1 LEKPVN
7 GWEYEKMQT
16 EQTRYPGTRHRDHFL
31 ASQSLRRGLYERF
44 VCASLVTLLAVSI
57 VLPAR
62 AAQTGN
68 KVVLIGGDGVY
79 EVGKHD
85 WPHGID
91 VMVELLEN
99 SPQVTGDGKLYVES
113 HPYGWPSDDAF
124 DDAATIV
131 FYFSGT
137 SKHPMLDPKKRALIS
152 KLMDEGVGLVAYHQ
166 SFTLPEDDTSVPM
179 AEWLGAVRY
188 GKYDRTTAPVL
199 LEVASGSNPVLN
211 GLEPFVM
218 QDEYYPTLQFNS
230 ERGKVSSVWNAEMP
244 VHTLKGERTVSIKPM
259 EYVVAWAYERENGGR
274 SFAFSGAH
282 FLENWDREQM
292 RVSFLN
298 AVLWTAGRNVPA
310 SGAVT
315 TAANDAA
322 RLLEDP
328 GRAQPVIK
336 GAVVT
341 RPDDNE
347 LIELPW
353 GEIEWYV
360 SGALRNST
368 TLTVGQATVFPG
380 KANPVHFHPNCD
392 EVLHV
397 LSGRILHT
405 MDDVTVE
412 MSAGDT
418 VSIPKGVRHNAT
430 NIGDE
435 DAKLAISFSTAWREV
450 VGE

>member
-1 LEKPVN
+1 
-7 GWEYEKMQT
+7 MQT
-16 EQTRYPGTRHRDHFL
+16 IQTRSTRVRETARSSVVVAQHFTL
-31 ASQSLRRGLYERF
+31 HHALL
-44 VCASLVTLLAVSI
+44 CASAGLLLALLMFGASTSQ
-57 VLPAR
+57 A
-62 AAQTGN
+62 AAQGN
-68 KVVLIGGDGVY
+68 KVILIGGGGVY

-85 WPHGID
+85 WPHGIQ
-91 VMVELLEN
+91 VMQELLEK
-99 SPQVTGDGKLYVES
+99 SPQFTAGGKLTVEA
-113 HPYGWPSDDAF
+113 HPYGWPADEDF
-124 DDAATIV
+124 EGVATIV

-137 SKHPMLDPKKRALIS
+137 TKHPMLDPDKRELIAG
-152 KLMDEGVGLVAYHQ
+152 LMDEGVGLIAYHQ

-179 AEWLGAVRY
+179 KEWLGAVRY
-188 GKYDRTTAPVL
+188 GKYDRTTAPAL
-199 LEVASGSNPVLN
+199 LEVGESDNPVSN
-211 GLEPFVM
+211 GLEDFVM
-218 QDEYYPTLQFNS
+218 QDEYYPTLQFNT
-230 ERGKVSSVWNAEMP
+230 ERGEIWPVWTAEMP
-244 VHTLKGERTVSIKPM
+244 VHTLKGQRTVSIEPM
-259 EYVVAWAYERENGGR
+259 DYVVAWAYERENGGR

-292 RVSFLN
+292 RVAFLN
-298 AVLWTAGRNVPA
+298 AVLWTTGNEVPA
-310 SGAVT
+310 SGASTV
-315 TAANDAA
+315 AASDAA

-328 GRAQPVIK
+328 GRALPAAK
-336 GAVVT
+336 GAVVST
-341 RPDDNE
+341 PADYE

-360 SGALRNST
+360 SGPLQNST
-368 TLTVGQATVFPG
+368 TMTVGQATVFPG

>member
-1 LEKPVN
+1 
-7 GWEYEKMQT
+7 MQT
-16 EQTRYPGTRHRDHFL
+16 KQMKYPCIR
-31 ASQSLRRGLYERF
+31 QSDVIEAAETFRSSLQERF
-44 VCASLVTLLAVSI
+44 LWWSVAVLLAFAFFSAPTVK
-57 VLPAR
+57 
-62 AAQTGN
+62 AAAKGN
-68 KVVLIGGDGVY
+68 KIILIGGSGVY

-85 WPHGID
+85 WPHGIQ
-91 VMVELLEN
+91 VMQQLLEN
-99 SPQVTGDGKLYVES
+99 SPQFTANRDLAIEV
-113 HPYGWPSDDAF
+113 HPYEWPSDEAF
-124 DDAATIV
+124 AGAATIV

-137 SKHPMLDPKKRALIS
+137 SKHPMLDPTKRKLIS
-152 KLMDEGVGLVAYHQ
+152 RLMDNGVGLVAYHQ

-179 AEWLGAVRY
+179 KDWLGAVRY

-199 LEVASGSNPVLN
+199 LEVAFSTNPVLN
-211 GLEPFVM
+211 GLEDFVM
-218 QDEYYPTLQFNS
+218 QDEYYPTLEFNT
-230 ERGKVSSVWNAEMP
+230 ERGQISPVWKAEMP
-244 VHTLKGERTVSIKPM
+244 VHTLKGQRTASIKPR

-292 RVSFLN
+292 RTAFLN
-298 AVLWTAGRNVPA
+298 AVLWTAGKAVPA
-310 SGAVT
+310 DGAVT
-315 TAANDAA
+315 NVAGDAA

-328 GRAQPVIK
+328 GRDLPAAK
-336 GAVVT
+336 GAVVS
-341 RPDDNE
+341 RPADYE
-347 LIELPW
+347 RIELPW

-360 SGALRNST
+360 SGALQNST

-412 MSAGDT
+412 MTAGDT

-430 NIGDE
+430 NIGEE
-435 DAKLAISFSTAWREV
+435 DARLAISFSTAWREV